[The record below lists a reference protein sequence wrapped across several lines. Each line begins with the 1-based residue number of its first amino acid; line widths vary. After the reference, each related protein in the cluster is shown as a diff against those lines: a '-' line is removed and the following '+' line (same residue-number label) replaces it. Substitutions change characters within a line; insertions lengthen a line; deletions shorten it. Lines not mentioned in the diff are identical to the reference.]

1 VLDRNF
7 DAYELPRFS
16 HAPHIEPPIT
26 TTGAALSSSLA
37 SRWGSRTE
45 VRAVSVQAVDHE
57 GAHVGESLE
66 LAAGGQ
72 GWVQRFLGFNAR
84 N

>member
-45 VRAVSVQAVDHE
+45 VRAVSVQAVD
-57 GAHVGESLE
+57 